1 MIKYGVD
8 LKFNKRDIVLGFNI
22 YLNNFKMN
30 IKILRLL
37 VFRGEN
43 NG

>member
-30 IKILRLL
+30 IKNIKIAR
-37 VFRGEN
+37 F
-43 NG
+43 

>member
-1 MIKYGVD
+1 MIKYGVS

-30 IKILRLL
+30 IKNIKIAS
-37 VFRGEN
+37 F
-43 NG
+43 

>member
-30 IKILRLL
+30 IKNIKIAS
-37 VFRGEN
+37 F
-43 NG
+43 